1 MKRKNTVLKKWYS
14 WINNLKNVALVKNSD
29 CLILV
34 CTEYLYTSLTV
45 NIFFLSQ
52 IIWINFGYLAT
63 ALYIAY
69 NVHENNELE
78 VFDEIPLT

>member
-1 MKRKNTVLKKWYS
+1 M
-14 WINNLKNVALVKNSD
+14 ALVNNSD

-45 NIFFLSQ
+45 NIFLR
-52 IIWINFGYLAT
+52 FGYLGT

-78 VFDEIPLT
+78 VFNEIPLT

>member
-1 MKRKNTVLKKWYS
+1 MAVVN
-14 WINNLKNVALVKNSD
+14 NSD

-34 CTEYLYTSLTV
+34 YTEYLYTSLTV
-45 NIFFLSQ
+45 NIFFPAQ
-52 IIWINFGYLAT
+52 IIWISFRYLGT

-78 VFDEIPLT
+78 VFNEIPLT